1 MKASRIALYVVVAVA
16 TTGFAGCGDSSSPN
30 GESGIGLATS
40 SVAVA
45 TTSPVTT
52 AASATATTTRPS
64 AVTTAPPAAT
74 GTGACKYVTTAQASA
89 LATSP
94 VKSGVSRSLATGPV
108 TFDYCDYIFDPGN
121 APGVTVAVA
130 NLGSDGATL
139 FAQFRQSK
147 VSESE
152 YQLVSGV
159 GDEAFFAGQNLNVR
173 KGGTGLILYVGR
185 STGSPRGV
193 DALPD
198 EKRLAE
204 LIIGQL

>member
-1 MKASRIALYVVVAVA
+1 MKASRIAVYIVVAVVTA
-16 TTGFAGCGDSSSPN
+16 GVAGCGDSSSPN
-30 GESGIGLATS
+30 GEASSALTSS

-52 AASATATTTRPS
+52 APSATVTTTRPVT
-64 AVTTAPPAAT
+64 ATTAPPVAT

-89 LATSP
+89 FATSA
-94 VKSGVSRSLATGPV
+94 VKPGVSRNLTTGPV

-130 NLGSDGATL
+130 SLGSDAATL
-139 FAQFRQSK
+139 FTQFRQSK

-152 YQLVSGV
+152 YQAVSGV

-173 KGGTGLILYVGR
+173 KGDKGLILYVGR
-185 STGSPRGV
+185 STGLPRGV